1 MDVDFL
7 QPTSIEE
14 ALDLLARHGDGAKVI
29 GGGTAMALLLR
40 NRLISPSVL
49 VSLDRVVGL
58 AGIASE
64 DGSLR
69 IGATTTIAEAAAAP
83 EVRAAHPALALAYS
97 VVGNVRV
104 RNQAT
109 AGGNLAEADYA
120 SDPPTMLAAL
130 DATVTAASMRG
141 TREIPVRALLVS
153 AFTTSLEPDE
163 LIIAVNV
170 PRAPSDARTAY
181 RKFILIN
188 LLGRS
193 NIFGK
198 AE

>member
-14 ALDLLARHGDGAKVI
+14 ALDALARHGDDAKAI
-29 GGGTAMALLLR
+29 AGGTAMALLLR

-49 VSLDRVVGL
+49 VSLGRVAGL
-58 AGIASE
+58 AGITSE

-109 AGGNLAEADYA
+109 AGGNLAEAY
-120 SDPPTMLAAL
+120 THGFELMVE
-130 DATVTAASMRG
+130 ATRQLNGTA
-141 TREIPVRALLVS
+141 TLPVEGARTSLLVS
-153 AFTTSLEPDE
+153 GPGVAPASA
-163 LIIAVNV
+163 LILHN
-170 PRAPSDARTAY
+170 
-181 RKFILIN
+181 
-188 LLGRS
+188 
-193 NIFGK
+193 
-198 AE
+198 